1 MALTH
6 EENPVGSRTSDE
18 LAAENMGA
26 IPENIA
32 NREDASIESE
42 EEKGTFDER
51 SKGLV
56 VVIMLALSLAVFLS
70 ALDTT
75 IITVALPTISEH
87 FHSSAGYTWI
97 GSAYLLANAA
107 STPLWGKLSDIFG
120 RKPMLLV
127 ANLAFLI
134 GSLIA
139 GLSINIG
146 MLIVARAIQG
156 IGSGGLLTLV
166 DIVISDMF
174 SLRTRGAYLGVIGGV
189 WAIACA
195 IGPIIGG
202 AFTGKVSWRWCFY
215 INLPLDGLAF
225 FIILFFL
232 DVKTPRTPI
241 VEGLLAIDWL
251 GTLAVVGATLVFL
264 FGLQYGGLTYPWGS
278 ATVICLLIFG
288 ILLFVVFFIIEWKF
302 AKYPVMP
309 LRIFKYRS
317 NCGVL
322 LAVFLHGFVFI
333 AEFYFLPLYF
343 QAVRGSSPL
352 LSGVYILPSALGTG
366 LAAIATGAFIGATGQ
381 YLPPIYTG
389 FTLMLLGYGLL
400 IDLDANSGWAKLII
414 FQVIVGFGVGPNF
427 QAPLVALQTH
437 IRPGDIAT
445 GTATFNFVRN
455 IGSSISVII
464 GQVVFQNQMAK
475 KQPQLIAALGPATAA
490 RLNGANAGANTQV
503 IDALPPAQKTV
514 ARAAF
519 ADSLRPM
526 WIMYTCFAVVALLS
540 VLLIQRTQLTSK
552 HQELEVGL
560 EAEKKNEAARK
571 AEKEAKDI
579 EKGRESHH

>member
-251 GTLAVVGATLVFL
+251 GTLAVVGATL
-264 FGLQYGGLTYPWGS
+264 
-278 ATVICLLIFG
+278 
-288 ILLFVVFFIIEWKF
+288 
-302 AKYPVMP
+302 
-309 LRIFKYRS
+309 
-317 NCGVL
+317 
-322 LAVFLHGFVFI
+322 
-333 AEFYFLPLYF
+333 
-343 QAVRGSSPL
+343 
-352 LSGVYILPSALGTG
+352 
-366 LAAIATGAFIGATGQ
+366 
-381 YLPPIYTG
+381 
-389 FTLMLLGYGLL
+389 
-400 IDLDANSGWAKLII
+400 
-414 FQVIVGFGVGPNF
+414 
-427 QAPLVALQTH
+427 
-437 IRPGDIAT
+437 
-445 GTATFNFVRN
+445 
-455 IGSSISVII
+455 
-464 GQVVFQNQMAK
+464 
-475 KQPQLIAALGPATAA
+475 
-490 RLNGANAGANTQV
+490 
-503 IDALPPAQKTV
+503 
-514 ARAAF
+514 
-519 ADSLRPM
+519 
-526 WIMYTCFAVVALLS
+526 
-540 VLLIQRTQLTSK
+540 
-552 HQELEVGL
+552 
-560 EAEKKNEAARK
+560 
-571 AEKEAKDI
+571 
-579 EKGRESHH
+579 